1 MGFAE
6 ADANANI
13 LRQLAN
19 DQYNSVTFNY
29 IFMIANDISQV
40 KGGRT

>member
-1 MGFAE
+1 MGFAM

-19 DQYNSVTFNY
+19 DQYNGVKFHY

-40 KGGRT
+40 KESRT